1 MREGLLD
8 GEQTDFT
15 KRLDITTISGARGAK
30 SFHVVSWRSVMRG
43 SLFMLA
49 ILMVAPVLA
58 QSPNPKTH
66 QTITG
71 CLTSTGS
78 SHEYQLV
85 DEKGV
90 TSIVY
95 STTVHLNSYVGKS
108 VSLVGDQS
116 ATPST
121 DTGTGR
127 PMPHFKV
134 VKVQPASGDCKK

>member
-1 MREGLLD
+1 MAEP
-8 GEQTDFT
+8 TDFT
-15 KRLDITTISGARGAK
+15 KRLDMTTISRARVP
-30 SFHVVSWRSVMRG
+30 SHFHVVSWRCVMRG
-43 SLFMLA
+43 SLSMLA

-90 TSIVY
+90 TNIVY

-121 DTGTGR
+121 DTGTAQ

>member
-1 MREGLLD
+1 
-8 GEQTDFT
+8 
-15 KRLDITTISGARGAK
+15 
-30 SFHVVSWRSVMRG
+30 MRG
-43 SLFMLA
+43 RLFVFA
-49 ILMVAPVLA
+49 ILVVAPALTFS
-58 QSPNPKTH
+58 QSPKTKTH

-90 TSIVY
+90 TNIVY
-95 STTVHLNSYVGKS
+95 STTVHLNSYVGQS

-121 DTGTGR
+121 DTGTAQ

-134 VKVQPASGDCKK
+134 VKVQPASGNCKK

>member
-1 MREGLLD
+1 
-8 GEQTDFT
+8 
-15 KRLDITTISGARGAK
+15 
-30 SFHVVSWRSVMRG
+30 MRG
-43 SLFMLA
+43 NLFVLA
-49 ILMVAPVLA
+49 ILMAVPALA
-58 QSPNPKTH
+58 QSPKTKTH
-66 QTITG
+66 LTITG

-90 TSIVY
+90 TNIVY

-121 DTGTGR
+121 DTGTAQ

-134 VKVQPASGDCKK
+134 VEVQPASGDCKK

>member
-1 MREGLLD
+1 
-8 GEQTDFT
+8 
-15 KRLDITTISGARGAK
+15 
-30 SFHVVSWRSVMRG
+30 
-43 SLFMLA
+43 MLA

-58 QSPNPKTH
+58 QSPKSKTH

-90 TSIVY
+90 TNIVH
-95 STTVHLNSYVGKS
+95 STTVHLNSYVGQS

-127 PMPHFKV
+127 PMPRFKV
-134 VKVQPASGDCKK
+134 VQLQKVKLVHGGAFAELPHVSQSAGGGSAG